1 MHCRPFYLHVT
12 RWNGHAI
19 NNHSQLRE
27 TTSFSCANARDNA
40 SSLVWHPKE
49 RSRQPEIIHPAGI
62 AIGRVRT
69 RRSHPNVHNCESGG
83 PFDVRVATV
92 KTFQP
97 ANRLLFC
104 RPFTRTTKIVKDV
117 CQENVE
123 ASPSSLRPFI
133 KRRDRGETSSLFRER
148 SSKSLHVTV
157 FFHPP
162 RQIVQE
168 TRHTLAGKN
177 DRSMRCL
184 SFSNRFYF
192 IWKKGREKVD
202 AWIDRIGQFRIVCL
216 FLRENADNLPVDKGR
231 VGTYWPNG
239 GGHE

>member
-1 MHCRPFYLHVT
+1 MDGFEP
-12 RWNGHAI
+12 AAPI
-19 NNHSQLRE
+19 QISII
-27 TTSFSCANARDNA
+27 ARAVVVSLPVKIYA
-40 SSLVWHPKE
+40 SHFR
-49 RSRQPEIIHPAGI
+49 RSRRNRQNFSTG
-62 AIGRVRT
+62 
-69 RRSHPNVHNCESGG
+69 
-83 PFDVRVATV
+83 
-92 KTFQP
+92 QP
-97 ANRLLFC
+97 AFIL
-104 RPFTRTTKIVKDV
+104 PSIYAKIVKDV

-133 KRRDRGETSSLFRER
+133 KGRGRGETSSLFRER

-192 IWKKGREKVD
+192 IWKKGGEGWTRGSIESGNFGLFVCFCAKMQTIYPSTKGG
-202 AWIDRIGQFRIVCL
+202 WERIDRT
-216 FLRENADNLPVDKGR
+216 E
-231 VGTYWPNG
+231 VGTNS
-239 GGHE
+239 

>member
-1 MHCRPFYLHVT
+1 MDGFEP
-12 RWNGHAI
+12 AAPI
-19 NNHSQLRE
+19 QMSII
-27 TTSFSCANARDNA
+27 ARAVVVSLPVKIYA
-40 SSLVWHPKE
+40 SHFR
-49 RSRQPEIIHPAGI
+49 RSRRNRQNFSTG
-62 AIGRVRT
+62 
-69 RRSHPNVHNCESGG
+69 
-83 PFDVRVATV
+83 
-92 KTFQP
+92 QP
-97 ANRLLFC
+97 AFIL
-104 RPFTRTTKIVKDV
+104 PSIYAKIVKDV

-133 KRRDRGETSSLFRER
+133 KGRGRGETSSLFRER

-231 VGTYWPNG
+231 VGTY
-239 GGHE
+239 